1 MNRTLLLSL
10 LLATAAA
17 AGCQEASRA
26 WQRQPMPSHDRQ
38 RVFQAAQEVLERH
51 FRIADANLIRGT
63 IETEPALFD
72 RGGGGALADFR
83 GAGGRWR
90 RTALFEMERAG
101 LTVVGKVAVR
111 LEREATDA
119 AVAVAE
125 QHRTAPEEEL
135 PAASHGEP
143 MRGGRPGEAVWMD
156 VGEDKAL
163 ARELLGAIARRV
175 REMERD
181 EAVPVGQSPRE
192 AAEEVRRLGE
202 QQGF

>member
-1 MNRTLLLSL
+1 MKRTLLF
-10 LLATAAA
+10 LAAAAAA
-17 AGCQEASRA
+17 AGCQQVTRD

-38 RVFQAAQEVLERH
+38 RVFQAAQEVIERH

-63 IETEPALFD
+63 IETEPTLFD
-72 RGGGGALADFR
+72 RGGGGTLADLR

-90 RTALFEMERAG
+90 RTAFFELERSG
-101 LTVVGKVAVR
+101 LTVVGKAAVR
-111 LEREATDA
+111 LEREATEA
-119 AVAVAE
+119 AVAASA

-135 PAASHGEP
+135 PAD
-143 MRGGRPGEAVWMD
+143 RPGDPVLAERPKEPVWMD
-156 VGEDKAL
+156 VGEDTSL

-181 EAVPVGQSPRE
+181 VTVPTGQSPRE

>member
-1 MNRTLLLSL
+1 MKRTLLLL
-10 LLATAAA
+10 TAVAAA

-38 RVFQAAQEVLERH
+38 RVFQAARAVLEQH

-63 IETEPALFD
+63 IATEPTIFD
-72 RGGGGALADFR
+72 RGGSGTLADLR
-83 GAGGRWR
+83 GAGGRYR
-90 RTALFEMERAG
+90 RTAFFEMERSG

-111 LEREATDA
+111 LEREATEA
-119 AVAVAE
+119 AVAASA
-125 QHRTAPEEEL
+125 QHRTAPEEER
-135 PAASHGEP
+135 PADQPGDPVLAERPKEP
-143 MRGGRPGEAVWMD
+143 VWMD
-156 VGEDKAL
+156 VGEDESL
-163 ARELLGAIARRV
+163 ARELLGAVARRV

-181 EAVPVGQSPRE
+181 VTVPTGQSPRE

>member
-1 MNRTLLLSL
+1 MKRSL
-10 LLATAAA
+10 LLLVALAAA
-17 AGCQEASRA
+17 AGCQEATRS

-51 FRIADANLIRGT
+51 FRIADANITRGT
-63 IETEPALFD
+63 IETEPALLD
-72 RGGGGALADFR
+72 RGGGGTLADLR

-90 RTALFEMERAG
+90 RTAFVNLERSG
-101 LTVVGKVAVR
+101 LTVVAKVAV
-111 LEREATDA
+111 LVEREATDA
-119 AVAVAE
+119 AIAVAE
-125 QHRTAPEEEL
+125 QHRTGPEDEL
-135 PAASHGEP
+135 PVASPGEP
-143 MRGGRPGEAVWMD
+143 MPGGRPGEIVWME

-163 ARELLGAIARRV
+163 ARELLGAIAQRV

-181 EAVPVGQSPRE
+181 EAVPMGQSPRE